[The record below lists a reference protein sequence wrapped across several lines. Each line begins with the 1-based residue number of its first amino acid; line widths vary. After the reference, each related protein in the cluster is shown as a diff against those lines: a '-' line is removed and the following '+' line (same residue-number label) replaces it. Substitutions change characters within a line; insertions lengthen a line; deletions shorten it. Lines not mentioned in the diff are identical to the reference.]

1 VDIPVNSGNRKR
13 PANQGDILLWS
24 GGVVLTLVALAWLL
38 VARPWAPAPAWDAA
52 PNASARLQPPSAAN
66 DGAVGAGRT
75 VADDDVGN
83 PLRMAELAYDA
94 GMLLEPGNYSA
105 WALFQH
111 ALQQDPD
118 NPLALAGLTRVADD
132 LVTRGR
138 IAGEQGRFDDAQ
150 LMISR
155 VLAILPEH
163 GGAQAL
169 ELMLEAARARELA
182 ARERDGSGPPD
193 PIQPTIA
200 ATATLADIT
209 GLSGADQDG
218 EPEQPTPETADA
230 TAAIEQMVAEFTAA
244 LADNRLLA
252 PQDGSARFHHSRL
265 LVSAPLDER
274 TREAGARL
282 FQALMQR
289 AAESTSLLDAD
300 AANLWLDE
308 ADQLGVD
315 AQAVS
320 ELREELTERLVA
332 AESARPFPV
341 SSLNVLSY
349 SAPTYPSRALERRI
363 EGWVDLEF
371 TVDQQGRPR
380 DVVITDSSHD
390 AYFRHEALRAVEQW
404 RFEPRE
410 FMGRRISQ
418 RSYTRVRF
426 VLEN

>member
-1 VDIPVNSGNRKR
+1 MKGGNRNR
-13 PANQGDILLWS
+13 PDNQGDILLWS
-24 GGVVLTLVALAWLL
+24 GGVVLTLVAVAWLL
-38 VARPWAPAPAWDAA
+38 VARPWAPAPAWNAD
-52 PNASARLQPPSAAN
+52 PDASAGPQPPSAAN
-66 DGAVGAGRT
+66 GGAVGAGRT

-94 GMLLEPGNYSA
+94 GMLLEPENYSA
-105 WALFQH
+105 WALYQR

-163 GGAQAL
+163 GGAQSL
-169 ELMLEAARARELA
+169 ELMVETARARELA
-182 ARERDGSGPPD
+182 ARERDESRPPE
-193 PIQPTIA
+193 PFQPTIA
-200 ATATLADIT
+200 ATATPPDIN
-209 GLSGADQDG
+209 GISDADQDG
-218 EPEQPTPETADA
+218 GPEQPTPETADA

-252 PQDGSARFHHSRL
+252 PQDGSARFHHARL
-265 LVSAPLDER
+265 IVSAPLDER
-274 TREAGARL
+274 TREAGVRL

-289 AAESTSLLDAD
+289 ASEAASLLDAD

-320 ELREELTERLVA
+320 ALREELTERLVA

-341 SSLNVLSY
+341 SSLNLLSY

-371 TVDQQGRPR
+371 TVDQQGRPGE
-380 DVVITDSSHD
+380 VVITDSSHD
-390 AYFRHEALRAVEQW
+390 AYFRHEAVRAVEQW